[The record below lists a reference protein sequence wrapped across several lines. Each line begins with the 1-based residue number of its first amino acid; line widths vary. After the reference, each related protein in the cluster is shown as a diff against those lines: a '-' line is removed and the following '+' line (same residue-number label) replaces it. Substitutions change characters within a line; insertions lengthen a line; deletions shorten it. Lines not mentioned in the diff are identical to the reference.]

1 MAFAAL
7 VSLQQTIDL
16 CFLNCDV
23 LYSFSPDEKQQII
36 SMKKHIT
43 SLRVFLE
50 EFREE
55 INSNLEG
62 QIRDVAYH
70 AEDVIESFAIHNAE
84 DVIESLSIPYAR
96 VVMFRSQL
104 STVAMEVDSIAGKVF
119 NRMKEVHLGGGDD
132 SHATTSSSRLPPSS
146 GKEFMVGC
154 NDDLMDIRYRLCG
167 PSSQLQVIPIVG
179 MAGIGKTTLAT
190 NAYHH
195 PLIIEHF
202 DIRAWVTLTQ
212 DSSTEKVS
220 SSLVDDMKNLVRRLD
235 ESNEVKVFKVLK
247 GRKYLIVLDD
257 IWSRKAWDD
266 IKRMFPDDNNGSRI
280 ILTTRMEEVAAY
292 PDPRC
297 PIHKMELLD
306 EDHSLTLFWKI
317 VEDCPS
323 ELEIYG
329 ELIARCCGGLPLAI
343 VVIAGLLAM
352 VSKTKASWV
361 KFALNVKS
369 AIGKE
374 DGKFEEIISLSYTHL
389 PHHLRPCFLY
399 MGAFPEDHEIDVSE
413 LVKLWVAE
421 GFIKSSSVFK
431 SLEEAAEE
439 EYLDELVKRSLVMV
453 TKRNS
458 DDKIKTCKLHDLI
471 RELCLRISQQEK
483 FLMHLSYG
491 EDPQNIIEN
500 QRRIVINQSYYYQN
514 TLPNIN
520 SSTIRSVICFMAWTK
535 GPYKDLGCF
544 KFLKIIR
551 FTGSYDLGTYRE
563 ITRLPNQVFKLFHLR
578 YISFSYLI
586 EIPPAI
592 SNLRNLQ
599 TLIIHPKKAGMMV
612 KPCVQYLPLEIW
624 GMTELRHLVCYNFGE
639 LPNSEEV
646 AGSSCALEKLQT
658 LWEVTDL
665 ICTRAVLETIPNIKE
680 LAIRYSEEHRDK
692 EYQLDNLVHL
702 KQLEKLKITVA
713 YFRSPMRWRDITPE
727 ACHETLKRLSVS
739 GGNRPWSQMKILG
752 SLPNLQ
758 VLKIK
763 SDGFF
768 GEIWETSEGE

>member
-1 MAFAAL
+1 
-7 VSLQQTIDL
+7 
-16 CFLNCDV
+16 
-23 LYSFSPDEKQQII
+23 
-36 SMKKHIT
+36 
-43 SLRVFLE
+43 
-50 EFREE
+50 
-55 INSNLEG
+55 
-62 QIRDVAYH
+62 
-70 AEDVIESFAIHNAE
+70 
-84 DVIESLSIPYAR
+84 
-96 VVMFRSQL
+96 
-104 STVAMEVDSIAGKVF
+104 
-119 NRMKEVHLGGGDD
+119 MKEVHLGGDD

-154 NDDLMDIRYRLCG
+154 NDDLMDIKYRLCG

-220 SSLVDDMKNLVRRLD
+220 SSLVYDMKNLVRRSD
-235 ESNEVKVFKVLK
+235 ESDEVKVFKVLK

-257 IWSRKAWDD
+257 IWSRKAWDN
-266 IKRMFPDDNNGSRI
+266 IKSMFPDDNNGSRI

-297 PIHKMELLD
+297 PIHKMDLLD
-306 EDHSLTLFWKI
+306 EDHSLTLFWQI

-343 VVIAGLLAM
+343 VVIAGLLAK
-352 VSKTKASWV
+352 VSKTKASWE

-369 AIGKE
+369 AVGKE

-389 PHHLRPCFLY
+389 THHLRPCFLY

-439 EYLDELVKRSLVMV
+439 EYLEDLVKRSLVMI
-453 TKRNS
+453 TKTNS

-471 RELCLRISQQEK
+471 RELCLRISQQE
-483 FLMHLSYG
+483 
-491 EDPQNIIEN
+491 N
-500 QRRIVINQSYYYQN
+500 
-514 TLPNIN
+514 
-520 SSTIRSVICFMAWTK
+520 STIRSVICFMAWTK
-535 GPYKDLGCF
+535 GPYKDLRYF

-551 FTGSYDLGTYRE
+551 FTGSYDLSTYRE
-563 ITRLPNQVFKLFHLR
+563 ITRLPDQVFKLFHLR
-578 YISFSYLI
+578 YLSFSYLI

-624 GMTELRHLVCYNFGE
+624 GMTELRHLVCYNFGG
-639 LPNSEEV
+639 LLNSEEV

-665 ICTRAVLETIPNIKE
+665 ICTRAILETIPNIKE
-680 LAIRYSEEHRDK
+680 LAIRYGEEHRDK

-713 YFRSPMRWRDITPE
+713 YFRSPMRWRDITPG

-768 GEIWETSEGE
+768 GEIWETSEGGFPELKHLMIRNTYLATLVTEGNSFLKLKRLLLHQCWSLQKISDDIGEIPTLELIEVKQCSLSIREWAKRIQEEQQDNGNYAIQVRY